1 MDLGP
6 LRALAADLT
15 QQILG
20 VPVTVTRPLPDVT
33 PVVTTGIWTT
43 TPLEESRP
51 FGVDF
56 QRSDPRR
63 VLALPRRTLASVP
76 RGTEIAAPETPDGA
90 VLTWIVDGLDKI
102 DGDTVRVIVV
112 PSTS

>member
-1 MDLGP
+1 MSLGP

-20 VPVTVTRPLPDVT
+20 VPATVTRPSPDDT
-33 PVVTTGIWTT
+33 PIVTTGIWTT
-43 TPLEESRP
+43 APLDESRP

-63 VLALPRRTLASVP
+63 VLALPRRTIATVP
-76 RGTEIAAPETPDGA
+76 RGTEISAPETPDGA
-90 VLTWIVDGLDKI
+90 VLTWVVDGLDKV

-112 PSTS
+112 PSTL